1 MKKMS
6 SWLLT
11 IFIIMFWIFRVIVA
25 FTYNMG
31 IDFAIK
37 PLNFNIEMILLFITF
52 FAILLILKRKLL
64 GGIIYVI
71 SNIYYFGSYAYG
83 FVSASSTEMDMD
95 AVMNIF
101 IAAVALVLS
110 IGILIDLALNQDRH
124 EGKDDKNTYWF
135 YKNEKFDRKLDE
147 RADKNQYK
155 L

>member
-1 MKKMS
+1 MKKVS

-11 IFIIMFWIFRVIVA
+11 IFIGMFWEFRLIVA
-25 FTYNMG
+25 FTYNMA
-31 IDFAIK
+31 IDFPIK
-37 PLNFNIEMILLFITF
+37 PLNFNIEMVLLFITF
-52 FAILLILKRKLL
+52 FAILLIVKRKLL

-71 SNIYYFGSYAYG
+71 ANVYYFGSYAYN
-83 FVSASSTEMDMD
+83 FVSTPGATMDMD
-95 AVMNIF
+95 T
-101 IAAVALVLS
+101 IANLGVAGIALILS
-110 IGILIDLALNQDRH
+110 VGILIDLSLNKDRH